1 MTQFRDSKCIWL
13 AGASVLAMGL
23 LAPAATAQ
31 EEESTRTLTTV
42 TVTTQKVE
50 QSIQDVPIAV
60 SAFDED
66 ALNRLQLTGG
76 PDLVKAVPN
85 VSYTKGQFT
94 GGNFKVR
101 GIGND
106 AVAQSSD
113 AGVGIH
119 QNDVPL
125 GANFLFEQ
133 EYFDIERIEVLR
145 GPQGTLYG
153 RNATG
158 GVVNVITRKPAL
170 GEFQADAELTYG
182 NYNTFKGKG
191 MINLPLGD
199 KLALRVAGAMT
210 KRDGYT
216 TNTVNNS
223 DIDGRDLWSIRT
235 TLGFEPTENF
245 RGWISWDH
253 FEEDDDRQR
262 SGKQLCKKDPLKT
275 SFSNIPITGLDLFV
289 TSLGCQDAPLG
300 DSYEKVNSVATLF
313 GGLGIAAGLLN
324 GDVYTSALDPNL
336 RNIQS
341 AGTPI
346 YQAEQDL
353 YTLKLEYD
361 ITDSLKLTSLSS
373 QNETSQHS
381 IQDTARLVAD
391 VPFNDLSA
399 IPPGLNPTAD
409 LYNSLF
415 PGGFVADPE
424 LGVLN
429 SLVGF
434 DLSGGKSDTFTQ
446 ELRLQSDFDGPLNFN
461 LGAIYVDG
469 ESIDPQDPNAGYY
482 VFSNALTGLTQ
493 FNNALVALNIVA
505 PGSTCPDLGAGQLP
519 GIFCGTVP
527 VATPDGTATLFDGT
541 VGGDGGN
548 YYRSLSPYRLKS
560 TAIFGEL
567 YYDVTDDLKF
577 TLGLRNTN
585 DKKEQDVVPTWL
597 FTPTFAYPAVQNG
610 DPLTPTGQLKA
621 DFNET
626 TGRIGLD
633 WTPDFSF
640 TDDTLIYGFYSK
652 GYKGGGINPPQP
664 AGANV
669 FPQTFEPEF
678 INAYELGT
686 KNTFA
691 HNTQSLNAT
700 AFFYDYEGYQ
710 ISQIVNRTAAN
721 FNVNA
726 ELTGLELEYLWT
738 PADNWLLTAN
748 LGLLDTKLLDTAS
761 VDVLDRANGDPNF
774 VVLKN
779 ASRYTNCVVSAQGYA
794 TVLGAIAG
802 GALTNGSTRGICNG
816 ALAAGVY
823 DAANGTTGG
832 SGDSATDIAFLEGYL
847 GLSDVTYVDGNG
859 NTVTVGALTPFDGI
873 SKDVDGNK
881 LPGAPDMTL
890 NLAAEYTFP
899 SIGDSN
905 WDLTVRTD
913 YYYQS
918 DSYSRIFNSAHDKL
932 DSWSNINLSIIL
944 NNAESGWG
952 VEAFAK
958 NLTDEEV
965 ITGSYVGDDSQGIF
979 TNIFLTEPALYGI
992 TVKKSW

>member
-1 MTQFRDSKCIWL
+1 MTQIRDSKCVWL
-13 AGASVLAMGL
+13 AGASVLAMSL
-23 LAPAATAQ
+23 LAPAAVAQ
-31 EEESTRTLTTV
+31 EEESTRTLATV

-66 ALNRLQLTGG
+66 AINRLQLTGG
-76 PDLVKAVPN
+76 ADLVKAVPN
-85 VSYTKGQFT
+85 VSFTKGQFT
-94 GGNFKVR
+94 GSNFKVR

-133 EYFDIERIEVLR
+133 EYFDVERVEVLR

-158 GVVNVITRKPAL
+158 GVVNLITRKPVF

-182 NYNTFKGKG
+182 NYNTIKGKG
-191 MINLPLGD
+191 MINVPVGE
-199 KLALRVAGAMT
+199 KVALRLAGALT
-210 KRDGYT
+210 QRDGYT
-216 TNTVNNS
+216 TNTVDNS
-223 DIDGRDLWSIRT
+223 DIDGRDLWSIRA

-245 RGWISWDH
+245 RGWVSWDH

-262 SGKQLCKKDPLKT
+262 SSKQLCKKDPLKT
-275 SFSNIPITGLDLFV
+275 SFAGIPITGLDMLV
-289 TSLGCQDAPLG
+289 TSLGCQDAPLSE
-300 DSYEKVNSVATLF
+300 SYEKTNSVANIA

-324 GDVYTSALDPNL
+324 GDIYTSPLDKNL
-336 RNIQS
+336 RHMQS
-341 AGTPI
+341 AFAPI
-346 YQAEQDL
+346 YKAEQDL

-361 ITDSLKLTSLSS
+361 VTDSLKLTSITS

-381 IQDTARLVAD
+381 IQDANRLVPDIA
-391 VPFNDLSA
+391 FNDLSA
-399 IPPGLNPTAD
+399 IPAGLSAAAD
-409 LYNSLF
+409 LYNALF
-415 PGGFVADPE
+415 PGGVVTDPE
-424 LGVLN
+424 LGASN
-429 SLVGF
+429 SLITA
-434 DLSGGKSDTFTQ
+434 DLSGGKSETFTQ
-446 ELRLQSDFDGPLNFN
+446 ELRLQSDFDGKFNFN

-469 ESIDPQDPNAGYY
+469 DAIDPQDPNAGYY
-482 VFSNALTGLTQ
+482 VLSNALTALTQ
-493 FNNALVALNIVA
+493 FNNALVGLGA
-505 PGSTCPDLGAGQLP
+505 PGAPFGAA
-519 GIFCGTVP
+519 VP
-527 VATPDGTATLFDGT
+527 IATPDGTATLFDGT
-541 VGGDGGN
+541 VAPDSGN
-548 YYRSLSPYRLKS
+548 YFRTLSPYRLTS
-560 TAIFGEL
+560 TAVFGEA
-567 YYDVTDDLKF
+567 YYDITDTLKF
-577 TLGLRNTN
+577 TLGLRNTK
-585 DKKEQDVVPTWL
+585 DEKEQDIVPTFL
-597 FTPTFAYPAVQNG
+597 FTPTVAYPAIQNG
-610 DPLTPTGQLKA
+610 DPLTPIGVLKA

-633 WTPDFSF
+633 WSPEVSF
-640 TDDTLIYGFYSK
+640 TNDTLIYGFYSK

-664 AGANV
+664 AGNPNA

-678 INAYELGT
+678 VNAYELGT

-691 HNTQSLNAT
+691 NNTQSLNAT

-748 LGLLDTKLLDTAS
+748 LGLLDAKLVDTDS
-761 VDVLDRANGDPNF
+761 VDVLDRTNGDPNF
-774 VVLKN
+774 VALKN
-779 ASRYTNCVVSAQGYA
+779 AQNYTSCVVSAQGYA
-794 TVLGAIAG
+794 TVLGAIAAG
-802 GALTNGSTRGICNG
+802 NPLTPNG
-816 ALAAGVY
+816 ASRGLCSGAFAGAEAAFG
-823 DAANGTTGG
+823 
-832 SGDSATDIAFLEGYL
+832 L
-847 GLSDVTYVDGNG
+847 GNVTYVDGNG
-859 NTVTVGALTPFDGI
+859 DTQTIGALTPFDGI

-890 NLAAEYTFP
+890 NLAAEYTFQ
-899 SIGDSN
+899 SVRDSN
-905 WDLTVRTD
+905 WDLTIRGD
-913 YYYQS
+913 YYYQA
-918 DSYSRIFNSAHDKL
+918 DSYARIFNTAHDKL
-932 DSWSNINLSIIL
+932 ENWSNVNLSIIL
-944 NNAESGWG
+944 NNSDSGWG
-952 VEAFAK
+952 IEAFAK

-979 TNIFLTEPALYGI
+979 TNIFTTEPALYGI